1 MSEYNSYNQPQYQG
15 QQSTG
20 ASSYEEAVSVKEW
33 LLTYLILLIPCVGT
47 IMLFVWAFSSS
58 EKKSKSN
65 YFKAILIIDACVGHR
80 SSHPFFRGYSYC
92 RFPSIR
98 IVN

>member
-1 MSEYNSYNQPQYQG
+1 MSEYNAYNQPQYQG

-65 YFKAILIIDACVGHR
+65 YFKAMLILYAILIVIYIIIFAIFGAAIIAGI
-80 SSHPFFRGYSYC
+80 SNS
-92 RFPSIR
+92 
-98 IVN
+98 